1 MYQVRRGVGA
11 VSVAQEL
18 ANQPGPMPAGS
29 VPAYA
34 ISTSYCAQNPPAP
47 GVCDTW
53 QYFLQPCCWESQASY
68 NTAIAYGISAAP
80 PAPTE
85 AQLAALNA
93 GGDAGTQAYNELENA
108 AMAAQQAADA
118 AAVQNTEPADIEGGL
133 YQAGQD
139 IGDAAA
145 SVSNAVII
153 TIVLVAFGGVLYLAR
168 R

>member
-1 MYQVRRGVGA
+1 
-11 VSVAQEL
+11 
-18 ANQPGPMPAGS
+18 
-29 VPAYA
+29 
-34 ISTSYCAQNPPAP
+34 
-47 GVCDTW
+47 
-53 QYFLQPCCWESQASY
+53 
-68 NTAIAYGISAAP
+68 
-80 PAPTE
+80 
-85 AQLAALNA
+85 LAALNA